1 MKRFYRIDS
10 TRVSYREYWW
20 GTKSPLVLLAW
31 LVRLFRVQ
39 IPSSTD
45 DPNVETLEPFEVQED
60 GLPPEVREAF
70 EPLQEELAHHGFH
83 SPIYHAIRIEFL
95 ETSIYWATFCHRT
108 GRAIARIHNRIWTQ
122 PTKPR
127 NRLFPVFMTGF
138 RDGGY
143 QVFSAGKPDLL
154 APSGW
159 DVHYRQG
166 ATATDLWQAHE
177 MELEIHRDRPI
188 MPVAYTEQVRAFLHV
203 QHAALR
209 DFHVARGVF
218 VPMSEEVLEVEDASA
233 EAAGAEA
240 MPAENMEI
248 LAELK
253 CLQTRQ
259 SSALG
264 GLLMFVLSAGLF
276 VAAGQANWSWK
287 VVAILVP
294 ILFFHELG
302 HLVTMRLFRY
312 RNTRMF
318 FIPLFGAAVTGRN
331 FNVAGWKKAVVS
343 LMGPVPGIFAG
354 GALGIVGMLAGQKVL
369 TEAALFALILNAFN
383 LVPVLPLDGGW
394 VWHATIFCRHRYLDL
409 TFRVMAIF
417 GLVGL
422 GLLTSDHFL
431 SYVAIPMI
439 MGLPA
444 AYRTAAIAE
453 LVRARGPVESSPD
466 GQSIPLAVANE
477 IVTEVKK
484 RFPRAL
490 SARNAALVTLN
501 VYETL
506 NARPPSW
513 PATLGLIGV
522 QGISFVAAVIFGA
535 ILIAGGR
542 PGGFI
547 ANARAVA
554 ERPKTPYTRGSILTW
569 PAKEPDKASGGGR
582 NTIVANFADR
592 ATAEATVRGLSARL
606 PATARLTLF
615 GQTIFLSLPE
625 EDEKSRNH
633 CFDELRR
640 ATRMIAVDHADH
652 RIGCRLSC
660 LAPKDERATE
670 EMLAELQD
678 YFGAVSQAPLIPPW
692 SPLWRESPQ
701 VDRWRRARNT
711 YQRLNRGPV
720 DFYNSPEMQEV
731 NEKLQRAVARGNK
744 RDQEAAIAEQRRV
757 MQTAFQK
764 HVTALRAEGPDKVDV
779 ELIDAYV
786 TWRKTSEARKQPPA
800 DLEDDEVAP
809 IRLPDSV
816 TKPMGLLPGHRQQ
829 PKAHRGPWAYGYAN
843 RSGMYVSLFLMSPDI
858 DQDLPALAE
867 WLYMKG
873 CLRVSYDCKVG
884 EVKEEAAE
892 EDED

>member
-10 TRVSYREYWW
+10 TRVTYREYWW

-45 DPNVETLEPFEVQED
+45 DPNVETLEPFEVEED

-70 EPLQEELAHHGFH
+70 KPLQEELAHLGFH
-83 SPIYHAIRIEFL
+83 SPIYHAIRIEFV

-108 GRAIARIHNRIWTQ
+108 GRAMARIHNRIWTQ

-154 APSGW
+154 APPGW

-177 MELEIHRDRPI
+177 MELENHRDQPI
-188 MPVAYTEQVRAFLHV
+188 MPVAYPEQLRAFLHV
-203 QHAALR
+203 QHAALC

-218 VPMSEEVLEVEDASA
+218 VPLSDEVLEVENATL
-233 EAAGAEA
+233 EAPGAQPV
-240 MPAENMEI
+240 PAENTEI

-253 CLQTRQ
+253 RLQGRQ

-264 GLLMFVLSAGLF
+264 GLLMFVLSVGVF
-276 VAAGQANWSWK
+276 VAVGQANWSWK
-287 VVAILVP
+287 VVAILLPV
-294 ILFFHELG
+294 LFFHELG
-302 HLVTMRLFRY
+302 HLVTMRLFHY

-354 GALGIVGMLAGQKVL
+354 GALGILGLITGQKLL

-431 SYVAIPMI
+431 SYIAIPMI

-453 LVRARGPVESSPD
+453 LVRARGPVEPSPD
-466 GQSIPLAVANE
+466 GQTIPLAVANE

-490 SARNAALVTLN
+490 SARNAALITLN

-522 QGISFVAAVIFGA
+522 QGISFLAACIFGV
-535 ILIAGGR
+535 IIFAGGR
-542 PGGFI
+542 PGGFM
-547 ANARAVA
+547 ANARAA
-554 ERPKTPYTRGSILTW
+554 AQRPKTPYARGSVRTRPMLKQGAAG
-569 PAKEPDKASGGGR
+569 PRS
-582 NTIVANFADR
+582 TIVANLNGS
-592 ATAEATVRGLSARL
+592 ATALATFHDLSTRA
-606 PATARLTLF
+606 PASARLTLF
-615 GQTIFLSLPE
+615 GQTLFLSLPE
-625 EDEKSRNH
+625 QDEKTRNH
-633 CFDELRR
+633 FFDELGSG
-640 ATRMIAVDHADH
+640 TKKIAVDHAGH
-652 RIGCRLSC
+652 RIGSQLSC
-660 LAPKDERATE
+660 FAPADEHVTE
-670 EMLAELQD
+670 QILTELQD
-678 YFGAVSQAPLIPPW
+678 YFGAASAAPLIPPW
-692 SPLWRESPQ
+692 SPLWRDSPQ
-701 VDRWRRARNT
+701 VDRWRLARKT
-711 YQRLNRGPV
+711 YQRLSQGPV
-720 DFYNSPEMQEV
+720 EFYNSPEMDAV
-731 NEKLQRAVARGNK
+731 NEKLRQAVARGNK
-744 RDQEAAIAEQRRV
+744 RDQEAAIEDQRRV
-757 MQTAFQK
+757 IQAAFEK
-764 HVTALRAEGPDKVDV
+764 HLAALRAEGAANVDV
-779 ELIDAYV
+779 EVIDGYAA
-786 TWRKTSEARKQPPA
+786 WRKAS
-800 DLEDDEVAP
+800 VAP
-809 IRLPDSV
+809 RHAQFDFEDEESPRAPLPKAV
-816 TKPMGLLPGHRQQ
+816 TERMGLIPGHSQ
-829 PKAHRGPWAYGYAN
+829 PTKADNRPWAYGYAS
-843 RSGMYVSLFLMSPDI
+843 RTGMYLSLFLMSPDL

-867 WLYMKG
+867 WLYAKG
-873 CLRVSYDCKVG
+873 CVQVTYNCAVG
-884 EVKEEAAE
+884 EMKEEAVE
-892 EDED
+892 DDED